1 MKFDL
6 NETERQIRSKA
17 EQSFGLKKDQVLD
30 CCIKIVVTVYFEHKT
45 KAKPEYFLKNS
56 PGLNRIFQQILK
68 KCKGVVWAESSRVC
82 EVVMSKEIGEKSSVF
97 VEVGLLSDFAGC
109 YVKNE

>member
-6 NETERQIRSKA
+6 NETADQIRSKA
-17 EQSFGLKKDQVLD
+17 EKSFGLKKGQVLD
-30 CCIKIVVTVYFEHKT
+30 CCVKIVVTVYFEYNT
-45 KAKPEYFLKNS
+45 KEKPFHFLKRS

-82 EVVMSKEIGEKSSVF
+82 EVVMSKEIGDKTSVF
-97 VEVGLLSDFAGC
+97 VEVGIVDDF
-109 YVKNE
+109 

>member
-6 NETERQIRSKA
+6 NETQHQIRLKA
-17 EQSFGLKKDQVLD
+17 KQIFNLKDGQVLD
-30 CCIKIVVTVYFEHKT
+30 CCIKILITVYFENDS
-45 KAKPEYFLKNS
+45 KAKNERFLKRS

-82 EVVMSKEIGEKSSVF
+82 EIVMSKEIGEKASVF
-97 VEVGLLSDFAGC
+97 VEVGLLSDFGGC
-109 YVKNE
+109 YVEKE

>member
-6 NETERQIRSKA
+6 NETQHQIRSKA
-17 EQSFGLKKDQVLD
+17 KQIFNLKDGQVLD
-30 CCIKIVVTVYFEHKT
+30 CCIKIVITVYFERNS
-45 KAKPEYFLKNS
+45 KAKPDHFLKKT

-82 EVVMSKEIGEKSSVF
+82 EVVMSKEIGEKTSVF
-97 VEVGLLSDFAGC
+97 VEVGVIDDF
-109 YVKNE
+109 